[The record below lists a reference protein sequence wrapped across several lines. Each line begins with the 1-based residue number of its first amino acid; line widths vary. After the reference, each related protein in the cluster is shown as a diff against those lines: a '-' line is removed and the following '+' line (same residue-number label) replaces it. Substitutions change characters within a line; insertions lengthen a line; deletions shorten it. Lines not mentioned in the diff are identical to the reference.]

1 MSKIISAERSK
12 ELLSGWSIC
21 LRLHSNFYEGFMTEE
36 DVKISLE
43 EVEKFVKDMIKL
55 LTT

>member
-1 MSKIISAERSK
+1 
-12 ELLSGWSIC
+12 
-21 LRLHSNFYEGFMTEE
+21 MTEE